1 MQRSSPS
8 LEGMRTGEH
17 DLGPDHGRLLVQ
29 TSRTG
34 LGRRAGHDLTIE
46 ASRWRAAATVDA
58 ADPAGSSVTVTV
70 EVDSFQ
76 VREGAGGVKPL
87 TDGDRAEI
95 KRTIQRQIL
104 DTARYPAITF
114 RSTGV
119 AGPPESFT
127 VEGELT
133 IRDVTRPVTVH
144 GSAAGDR
151 VRGGATIVQSQFG
164 IKPYS
169 AFFGALK
176 LADEV
181 EITFD
186 LTLPAGPS

>member
-1 MQRSSPS
+1 
-8 LEGMRTGEH
+8 MRAGTYS
-17 DLGPDHGRLLVQ
+17 LGPPSGALLIK

-46 ASRWRAAATVDA
+46 VTGWEATVDA
-58 ADPAGSSVTVTV
+58 DPAAPAGSAVSVSIDT
-70 EVDSFQ
+70 DSFA

-95 KRTIQRQIL
+95 KKTIQRQIL
-104 DTARYPAITF
+104 HTAQHPTITF
-114 RSTGV
+114 QSTRV
-119 AGPPESFT
+119 AGTSESFT
-127 VEGELT
+127 IDGDLT
-133 IRDVTRPVTVH
+133 IMGVTRPVTVR
-144 GSAAGDR
+144 GTAEGDR
-151 VRGGATIVQSQFG
+151 VRGGATVVQSQFG

-181 EITFD
+181 EIAFD
-186 LTLPAGPS
+186 LMLR

>member
-1 MQRSSPS
+1 
-8 LEGMRTGEH
+8 MRTGTY
-17 DLGPDHGRLLVQ
+17 DLGPGNGRLLVK

-46 ASRWRAAATVDA
+46 VTEWAANAVVD
-58 ADPAGSSVTVTV
+58 PNGSSVTVTV
-70 EVDSFQ
+70 DVDSFA

-87 TDGDRAEI
+87 TDGDRGEI
-95 KRTIQRQIL
+95 KETIQQQIL
-104 DTARYPAITF
+104 ETARFPKITF
-114 RSTGV
+114 RSTQV
-119 AGPPESFT
+119 AGGPESFT
-127 VEGELT
+127 IEGDLT
-133 IRDVTRPVTVH
+133 IRDVTRPVTVR
-144 GSAAGDR
+144 GAADGDR

-181 EITFD
+181 EIVFD
-186 LTLPAGPS
+186 FTL

>member
-1 MQRSSPS
+1 
-8 LEGMRTGEH
+8 MRTGEH
-17 DLGPDHGRLLVQ
+17 NLGPEHGRLLVK

-46 ASRWRAAATVDA
+46 VGRWQATAVIDTD
-58 ADPAGSSVTVTV
+58 DPGRSSVAATV

-76 VREGAGGVKPL
+76 VREGTGGVKPL
-87 TDGDRAEI
+87 TDGDRADI
-95 KRTIQRQIL
+95 KQTVQQKIL
-104 DTARYPAITF
+104 DTARHPTISF
-114 RSTGV
+114 RSTQV
-119 AGPPESFT
+119 AGPPEAFT

-133 IRDVTRPVTVH
+133 IREVPRPVTVR
-144 GSAAGDR
+144 GSVIDGR
-151 VRGGATIVQSQFG
+151 VRGGATIVQPQFG
-164 IKPYS
+164 IKPYT

-186 LTLPAGPS
+186 LML